1 MENKNKKHPEYTL
14 LYLFS
19 LLFLVSLIDSWEV
32 LALIG
37 FGSIIYYLVMLKD
50 FKFYQLFYP
59 VLPFIILLLVP
70 SFINFFILGSFEV
83 GEFYIKIIYKVALS
97 SLMLGTVLK
106 KHSRLYMVEGVLN
119 IGLPS
124 VLNRILALTFRY
136 FYMIYE
142 DVMVGR
148 KALYSR
154 GLRNRGPIDSLKIWG
169 EWIGG
174 FFLKSADHSEKVYDA
189 MRARGFTGESRGSF
203 FQRKDLCLRLAII
216 LVVLTTIGYL
226 F

>member
-1 MENKNKKHPEYTL
+1 MENKIKQHPEYTL

-19 LLFLVSLIDSWEV
+19 FLFLVSLIDSCEV
-32 LALIG
+32 LGLIG
-37 FGSIIYYLVMLKD
+37 VGSIVYYLLILKD
-50 FKFYQLFYP
+50 LKFYQLIYP
-59 VLPFIILLLVP
+59 VLPFIILLLIP
-70 SFINFFILGSFEV
+70 SFINFLIDGSFEV
-83 GEFYIKIIYKVALS
+83 TEFYIKIIYKVVLS

-106 KHSRLYMVEGVLN
+106 KHTSLYMVEGVLN

-136 FYMIYE
+136 FYMIFE

-154 GLRNRGPIDSLKIWG
+154 GIKNRGPIDSLKIWG

-174 FFLKSADHSEKVYDA
+174 FFLKSASHSEKVYDA

-203 FQRKDLCLRLAII
+203 FQRKDLCFRLVII
-216 LVVLTTIGYL
+216 VVVLITVGYL